1 MLVLFQ
7 VIHSVGKWHDQCFLC
22 FQAQKGSA
30 GTAGWYVIH
39 SIHNMTFCYSLC
51 TKPVSLSVVLY
62 TEAPED
68 PMASMLAKIR
78 SGGVQLK
85 KVTAVSIYVYHCAYY
100 NPTEFYVNL
109 SPSFSILPR

>member
-1 MLVLFQ
+1 
-7 VIHSVGKWHDQCFLC
+7 
-22 FQAQKGSA
+22 
-30 GTAGWYVIH
+30 
-39 SIHNMTFCYSLC
+39 
-51 TKPVSLSVVLY
+51 
-62 TEAPED
+62 
-68 PMASMLAKIR
+68 MASMLAKIR